1 MCLTSSGC
9 CRSARDVCQQLGG
22 DLVRTERP
30 EDWEELHHLMIS
42 NNIGRCWLRFTD
54 EGHEAD
60 WRDRWTGQQVEFS
73 SIPWR
78 LASEPTGDVYENCA
92 GLINE
97 DNKRYWAFDIDCSQK
112 IPTVCEDIKE
122 LFSLRGLC
130 PHSLIDSLYRLV
142 TDQENRRTFI
152 GPTDWRIE
160 WDGKTNS
167 WKILN
172 ERYPSKY

>member
-1 MCLTSSGC
+1 MTTCL
-9 CRSARDVCQQLGG
+9 RL
-22 DLVRTERP
+22 
-30 EDWEELHHLMIS
+30 
-42 NNIGRCWLRFTD
+42 TD
-54 EGHEAD
+54 EGNESV
-60 WRDRWTGQQVEFS
+60 WRDRWTGEERDFT

-152 GPTDWRIE
+152 GPTGWRRLPGGCASPLMAAVSLIQTRGGQRE
-160 WDGKTNS
+160 
-167 WKILN
+167 
-172 ERYPSKY
+172 ERATR